1 MWAALMFNNRLY
13 CVCVCVWFSGNS
25 SFAVS
30 TKHLSHLLIFR
41 KSRWKIRQSPVLRF
55 AVHSQAMVGWICCY
69 AKEHWWSQ
77 GYFPHS
83 LRIWFLQCRWMEV
96 YCWGGIIFVSTHT
109 HVYGPL
115 SGTTRVSRYQKGK
128 TNLDFTYARDSEWQ
142 LHQLGRMQVCTS
154 LQTDNHASTHHS
166 VFLPSGCPSCHPTNS
181 VVALKAHAHMQIRY
195 DTRWYFNVRSKADIS
210 QVNLPHG
217 TDN

>member
-13 CVCVCVWFSGNS
+13 CVCVWFSGNS

-109 HVYGPL
+109 RLTALCLGLPGWAGTRKVKPIWIL
-115 SGTTRVSRYQKGK
+115 LKQETVSGSCISWAVCKSAPRSRQI
-128 TNLDFTYARDSEWQ
+128 TMPAP
-142 LHQLGRMQVCTS
+142 
-154 LQTDNHASTHHS
+154 HHS
-166 VFLPSGCPSCHPTNS
+166 VFLPSGCPSCHRTNS
-181 VVALKAHAHMQIRY
+181 VVALKAHAHMRMRY

-210 QVNLPHG
+210 QLNLPHG